1 MTRASDLKGLWIDR
15 ADTGLILIDAQV
27 KLAGAMPQPVM
38 ERVLK
43 NWLALVET
51 AGRMKLPVAVSEQ
64 YPQGLGHVM
73 PVLKEAVHR
82 VMPPARWLEKIEFSC
97 CESPLFEQF
106 LQGGRRTWIVCGME
120 THICVYQTVRG
131 LADRG
136 FRVHVPVDAVVSRQK
151 HNFKVGVDLMR
162 RAGAV
167 ITSTETVLFDLLRRA
182 QGDDFR
188 TISKLIK

>member
-1 MTRASDLKGLWIDR
+1 MTRASDLKGLWLDR

-27 KLAGAMPQPVM
+27 KLANAMPPPVM

-120 THICVYQTVRG
+120 AHICVYQTVRG
-131 LADRG
+131 LCDRG

-151 HNFKVGVDLMR
+151 HNFKVGVDLMKR
-162 RAGAV
+162 SGAV

-188 TISKLIK
+188 AVSKLIK